1 MKTKIRGS
9 EKISKPLS
17 TALHYFRLLE
27 GFGVN
32 RLFVI
37 LVLALSAL
45 LHAGQLFALEKFV
58 WASSTKGVSN
68 AFIYIGIDKG
78 LFKQEDVDFVP
89 VYARTQ
95 TANTALITKQIHG
108 STYSITSAGRI
119 LTANVFSL
127 SERAPF
133 ELISRRSISQVR
145 ELAGKTI
152 AVAGAPGGTTEAAV
166 VLLFKK
172 LGVNPDS
179 VTFIAGQGGSGV
191 LLQMVEVGAAD
202 AAVLSIPYNF
212 IAIHKGFRRIADL
225 SQHVAMIQGINVLE
239 SFVKERRPLLKKVL
253 RGLVRSHIYTM
264 SNARETVDWLVR
276 NTGLQAELGKDVFDH
291 MGRTSTRYGVPSEEA
306 ISTYAALRSIPLNS
320 YFYDFAPLN
329 EVLAELGIKQGK

>member
-1 MKTKIRGS
+1 MNH
-9 EKISKPLS
+9 LS
-17 TALHYFRLLE
+17 
-27 GFGVN
+27 
-32 RLFVI
+32 VI
-37 LVLALSAL
+37 LVLALSVL
-45 LHAGQLFALEKFV
+45 LDARQLFALEKFI

-68 AFIYIGIDKG
+68 AFVYIGIDKG
-78 LFKQEDVDFVP
+78 LFKQEDVEFVP
-89 VYARTQ
+89 IYARTQ
-95 TANTALITKQIHG
+95 TASTALITKQVQG

-133 ELISRRSISQVR
+133 ELVSRRSIGHVR
-145 ELAGKTI
+145 ELAGKSI

-166 VLLFKK
+166 VLMLKK

-212 IAIHKGFRRIADL
+212 IAVHKGFRKIADL

-239 SFVKERRPLLKKVL
+239 SFVKERRTLLKKVL
-253 RGLVRSHIYTM
+253 KGLVRSHLYTM
-264 SNARETVDWLVR
+264 SNPKETIDWLVK
-276 NTGLQAELGKDVFDH
+276 NTGLQLNLGKDVFDH
-291 MGRTSTRYGVPSEEA
+291 MTKTSTRYGVPSEEA
-306 ISTYAALRSIPLNS
+306 IATYAALRNIPLNS
-320 YFYDFAPLN
+320 YFHDFTPLN
-329 EVLAELGIKQGK
+329 EVLGELGIKPGK